1 MCLFK
6 NMELRV
12 ATILSLHHIYHI
24 HLEIFWGYL
33 APHLF
38 SKVVSQFCSPNRW
51 TLFPT
56 LKVRLFIQTSST
68 IQSHFWGRDNGW
80 PKFLL
85 LLGRDLSTLKNLE
98 IYCSTVHTPLK
109 GIGTLPL
116 KCKLL
121 DTSYY
126 RVSQKKIGLLS
137 SFEFLGLGGVFL
149 GVKNNS
155 KNFGNKKNIG
165 LFSKILSK
173 WAFFIRK
180 MQKILQFYEFIAV
193 LRMENIFR
201 CYKNQYLRFKIWI
214 ENKSCSGQ
222 PGPQVFS

>member
-12 ATILSLHHIYHI
+12 ATILSLHHLYHI

-51 TLFPT
+51 TIFPT

-121 DTSYY
+121 DTTTT
-126 RVSQKKIGLLS
+126 GCP
-137 SFEFLGLGGVFL
+137 
-149 GVKNNS
+149 
-155 KNFGNKKNIG
+155 KKN
-165 LFSKILSK
+165 
-173 WAFFIRK
+173 WAFV
-180 MQKILQFYEFIAV
+180 QFWIFK
-193 LRMENIFR
+193 LWRGIFR
-201 CYKNQYLRFKIWI
+201 GKK
-214 ENKSCSGQ
+214 
-222 PGPQVFS
+222 